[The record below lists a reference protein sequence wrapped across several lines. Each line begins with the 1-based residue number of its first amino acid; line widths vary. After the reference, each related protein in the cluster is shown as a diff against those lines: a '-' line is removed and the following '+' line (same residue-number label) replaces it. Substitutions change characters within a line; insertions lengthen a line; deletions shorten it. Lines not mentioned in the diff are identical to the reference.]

1 MKMKRKLIICAIVIV
16 FILVLLPLPQ
26 KVERKFFGE
35 NISNG
40 EKISI
45 AIDLNYLRFLLLPD
59 KMYGEITVTSGNKS
73 TVFGEHLSYAGRYPT
88 NNEDKTIHAFTGFRY
103 DADENTI
110 MSAGIFLSRD
120 FDKILV
126 RDDETEYIGNVAENK
141 EEETA
146 AYFVGYTRR

>member
-1 MKMKRKLIICAIVIV
+1 MKRKWIICAIVIV
-16 FILVLLPLPQ
+16 FILVLLPFPQ

-35 NISNG
+35 NISND

-45 AIDLNYLRFLLLPD
+45 AIDLSYLRFLLLPD

-73 TVFGEHLSYAGRYPT
+73 TVFGEHLSYVGRYPT
-88 NNEDKTIHAFTGFRY
+88 NNEEKTMHAFTGFRY
-103 DADENTI
+103 DADANKMI
-110 MSAGIFLSRD
+110 SAGVYLSRD

-146 AYFVGYTRR
+146 AYFAGYTRR